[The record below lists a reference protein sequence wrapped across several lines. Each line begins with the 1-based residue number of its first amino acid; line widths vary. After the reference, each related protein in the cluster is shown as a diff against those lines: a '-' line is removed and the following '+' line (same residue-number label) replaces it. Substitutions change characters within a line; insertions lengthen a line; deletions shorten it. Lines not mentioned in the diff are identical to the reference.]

1 MGLMLQVLLPLG
13 VQLAFITD
21 RGQEVL
27 DYVIFPVADLTVT
40 FHFLILIIAIVDVQS
55 RVVSEITERYF
66 IEPLKEHMV
75 SRGLILSIALRQTSI
90 LPHVGLLLDLVMD
103 LKVILAVKALLS
115 GWSNFALRVDIILC
129 DHGMRLNINLE
140 MRR

>member
-1 MGLMLQVLLPLG
+1 
-13 VQLAFITD
+13 
-21 RGQEVL
+21 
-27 DYVIFPVADLTVT
+27 
-40 FHFLILIIAIVDVQS
+40 
-55 RVVSEITERYF
+55 
-66 IEPLKEHMV
+66 MV

-90 LPHVGLLLDLVMD
+90 LPDIGLLLDLVMD
-103 LKVILAVKALLS
+103 LKVILAVKALLT